1 MNIYSLSISNKGL
14 NPSGETRKFKVG
26 ADVGASAI
34 IQVVSSSGTFYNFKT
49 KTFSSEFNN
58 ETKIEHTFISSIYEN
73 FIKFPAAT
81 QNYNVIVLPN
91 PRTDTILSEKVLN
104 TKIEQVAN
112 TVLTFALKTSNSS
125 TYKTFP
131 TSVTSTATPSS
142 TEKRIVDFDYTVEN
156 VETDANGF
164 GLRLTRQ
171 PKENSFTTDITAV
184 IAENPRGDGN
194 PSFQITAADTT
205 GLVVGSTLIFT
216 KGTTAATAGVTITDI
231 KGQTVTFSGLEE
243 FEDGETITVRARGSK
258 AIASALGL
266 SGISFNFGTVTDTT
280 ITKTVRADGSVA
292 DEATDGSNAKIAVDG
307 TYGLSGGS
315 HVTFTGVGVD
325 NSSTNNINVVTASSS
340 AGLFTC
346 DVAQS
351 LTAGTVLTFKGSSR
365 FVNIPGTITL
375 TGSPRVNSTIDLNI
389 DDFITPGTAS

>member
-14 NPSGETRKFKVG
+14 NPNGETRKFKVG
-26 ADVGASAI
+26 ADIGASAI

-81 QNYNVIVLPN
+81 QNYNVIVLPD
-91 PRTDTILSEKVLN
+91 PKTDTILSEKVLN
-104 TKIEQVAN
+104 TEIEQVSN
-112 TVLTFALKTSNSS
+112 TVLTFSLTTDNSS

-142 TEKRIVDFDYTVEN
+142 TEKRTVNFDYTVEN

-164 GLRLTRQ
+164 GLRLTAQ
-171 PKENSFTTDITAV
+171 PTEKEVFTDITAV
-184 IAENPRGDGN
+184 IAENPRGDGVS
-194 PSFQITAADTT
+194 SFKINVTDTT

-216 KGTTAATAGVTITDI
+216 KGTTAATAGVTITNI
-231 KGQTVTFSGLEE
+231 KGQSVTFSGSEE

-258 AIASALGL
+258 AIKKALGL
-266 SGISFNFGTVTDTT
+266 NNIAFNFGTASDTK

-365 FVNIPGTITL
+365 FVNIPGNITI
-375 TGSPRVNSTIDLNI
+375 TGSPRVNSTIKLDL
-389 DDFITPGTAS
+389 DKFITPGTAS

>member
-14 NPSGETRKFKVG
+14 NPNGETRKFKVG
-26 ADVGASAI
+26 ADIGASAI

-81 QNYNVIVLPN
+81 QNYNVIVLPD
-91 PRTDTILSEKVLN
+91 PKTDTILSEKVLN
-104 TKIEQVAN
+104 KEIEQVAN
-112 TVLTFALKTSNSS
+112 TVLTFSLTTDNSS

-142 TEKRIVDFDYTVEN
+142 TEKRTVNFDYTVEN

-164 GLRLTRQ
+164 GLRLTAQ
-171 PKENSFTTDITAV
+171 PTEKEVFTDITAV
-184 IAENPRGDGN
+184 IAENPRGDGVS
-194 PSFQITAADTT
+194 SFKINVTDTT

-216 KGTTAATAGVTITDI
+216 KGTTAATAGVTITNI
-231 KGQTVTFSGLEE
+231 KGQSVTFSGSEE
-243 FEDGETITVRARGSK
+243 FEDGETITVRA
-258 AIASALGL
+258 
-266 SGISFNFGTVTDTT
+266 TE

-365 FVNIPGTITL
+365 FVNIPGNITI
-375 TGSPRVNSTIDLNI
+375 TGSPRVNSTIKLDL
-389 DDFITPGTAS
+389 DKFITPGTAS